1 MILLK
6 LGGSLITRKEVPFSF
21 RHRVM
26 RRLASEI
33 LPAAE
38 REGLVVVHGGGS
50 FGHPLAL
57 EYSLHRGL
65 SSEHQ
70 LRGVALTRHA
80 MAELNRLVVGCL
92 LDAGVSAFGVQTSA
106 IAKCSGGRLEGLE
119 LSTVRWL
126 LKHGLV
132 PVLCGDVAQDS
143 ELGACILSGD
153 TLLRVLALE
162 LKPERIVLATDVDG
176 VYTARPDKP
185 GAELVPEITPRE
197 AHRLKL
203 SLEGG
208 DATGGMRRKLEEL
221 LELAKHGYTSL
232 IINALEEGRLR
243 KALSGESVRGTIVK
257 R

>member
-6 LGGSLITRKEVPFSF
+6 LGGSLITRKQERFSF
-21 RHRVM
+21 RRELM
-26 RRLASEI
+26 RRIAREI

-38 REGLVVVHGGGS
+38 RQRLVLVHGGGS

-57 EYSLHRGL
+57 EYGLHRGL

-80 MAELNRLVVGCL
+80 MAELNRLVVDAL
-92 LDAGVSAFGVQTSA
+92 LEAGVNAFGVQTSA
-106 IAKCSGGRLEGLE
+106 VASCSDGKPERLE

-126 LKHGLV
+126 LEHGLV
-132 PVLCGDVAQDS
+132 PVLCGDVVPDS
-143 ELGACILSGD
+143 KLGACILSGD
-153 TLLRVLALE
+153 TLLRELALE

-176 VYTARPDKP
+176 IYTAHPASP
-185 GAELVPEITPRE
+185 EAELLHEITPSSVHE
-197 AHRLKL
+197 LAL
-203 SLEGG
+203 SLESS

-221 LELAKHGYTSL
+221 LELAKQGYTSV

-243 KALSGESVRGTIVK
+243 KALSGERVRGTIVK
-257 R
+257 G